1 MSTPTGPRLN
11 AMKHGL
17 RATDELFLAHLTID
31 EESSFQSLRDSLHE
45 ELKPQSEQEKL
56 LVDKIAIQ
64 HFRALRIYQFEYIA
78 SRDSHSAPL
87 GRESY
92 IHHLDRFSLYDY
104 RVEQQLKSLF
114 NQLKWLY
121 YRRGDRSLVFVT
133 LPTGVRSFALPASP
147 ESTEIS
153 NPTC

>member
-1 MSTPTGPRLN
+1 MR
-11 AMKHGL
+11 
-17 RATDELFLAHLTID
+17 
-31 EESSFQSLRDSLHE
+31 
-45 ELKPQSEQEKL
+45 KL
-56 LVDKIAIQ
+56 
-64 HFRALRIYQFEYIA
+64 
-78 SRDSHSAPL
+78 APL
-87 GRESY
+87 VALLALAPDVACSSSSDPPPSGRARYAGPSLVT
-92 IHHLDRFSLYDY
+92 IGTADAKVTLHLDRFSLYDY